1 MTNKLKSSQIKYF
14 LIRIIFL
21 LFEELYKITGVAV
34 YFTNLKDFFSEYES
48 QIKVKR
54 LLLKK
59 LKSYKACIKEKVT
72 LH

>member
-34 YFTNLKDFFSEYES
+34 YFTNLKDFISEYES

-59 LKSYKACIKEKVT
+59 LKK
-72 LH
+72 L

>member
-59 LKSYKACIKEKVT
+59 LKK
-72 LH
+72 L

>member
-14 LIRIIFL
+14 LIRIIF

-59 LKSYKACIKEKVT
+59 LKK
-72 LH
+72 L